1 MPYAKRIVVH
11 GKSGL
16 ANCISYVKND
26 EKTLW
31 LESGINCSPEFAFEQ
46 MRSVQKKFRIPAGMD
61 DRSGYHIIQSFYED
75 DPVSPEQVH
84 EIGVGL
90 CRKLYPQFQSLVCT
104 HQDKFHLHNHI
115 VVNVCDLSGRKLVDR
130 LADKKEGLYGLLH
143 ASEELGKRY
152 GCHPMKKERVSMAKT
167 KNYSGI
173 LYSMRKPSQA
183 SLLTKRLNELK
194 DACWSV
200 EELMSELAADGWK
213 ISRNQKGDL
222 QYLGPEGKRSIPEK
236 RLPTDLTLR
245 NLEIFFDCKCSV
257 EMSDAGKMLMDPED
271 PVSEL
276 TRELFAEMARSS
288 RILEIIHDQQY
299 MRPEKL
305 PDTVTVP
312 LMAFRDIRYKEIK
325 RRNRLSDLIGFC
337 HQNGVIDRTDL
348 AAKVILRH
356 TELHQREK
364 ELLKADQELEKLE
377 RSRADNTSLARAKR
391 HCNWLYYRIC
401 FLKEQVRDLDELQLK
416 EHMET
421 EAVSVIDCR
430 SLTQDVRAQLADPGW
445 QLTDGRLCLSR
456 AALFQVGSGYGKL
469 RYKTAAEI
477 ESLILDW
484 NRQDETLNRDRTD
497 EQERMEVMT
506 ETDINHV
513 R

>member
-46 MRSVQKKFRIPAGMD
+46 MRSVQKKFRIPTGMD

-75 DPVSPEQVH
+75 DPVTPEQVH
-84 EIGVGL
+84 EIGIGL
-90 CRKLYPQFQSLVCT
+90 CRKLYPKFQSLVCT

-130 LADKKEGLYGLLH
+130 LADKTEGLYGLLH
-143 ASEELGKRY
+143 ASEELGKRS
-152 GCHPMKKERVSMAKT
+152 GCRPMKEERVSMAKT

-173 LYSMRKPSQA
+173 LYSMRRPSQT

-194 DACWSV
+194 DRCWSV

-213 ISRNQKGDL
+213 TSRNQKGVL

-236 RLPTDLTLR
+236 RLPEDLTLR

-257 EMSDAGKMLMDPED
+257 DMADTRKMLMDPED

-276 TRELFAEMARSS
+276 TRELFSETARSK
-288 RILEIIHDQQY
+288 RILEIVHDQQAHQ
-299 MRPEKL
+299 PEMT
-305 PDTVTVP
+305 PDSWPVQP
-312 LMAFRDIRYKEIK
+312 FLFRDIRYREIK
-325 RRNRLSDLIGFC
+325 RRNRLSELIGFC
-337 HQNGVIDRTDL
+337 HENGVIDREDL

-356 TELHQREK
+356 TELYQRKK
-364 ELLKADQELEKLE
+364 ELLRADQELERLE
-377 RSRADNTSLARAKR
+377 KAKADNTSLARAKR
-391 HCNWLYYRIC
+391 HCNWLYYRIR

-416 EHMET
+416 EHMQT
-421 EAVSVIDCR
+421 EAVSIIDSAR
-430 SLTQDVRAQLADPGW
+430 LPQEILPGAADRRW
-445 QLTDGRLCLSR
+445 KLKDGSLCLSR
-456 AALFQVGSGYGKL
+456 SAVFEVGGRYGKTL
-469 RYKTAAEI
+469 YKTADEI
-477 ESLILDW
+477 EALILDR
-484 NRQDETLNRDRTD
+484 NRKHETLIRVRPD
-497 EQERMEVMT
+497 EQERMEAMT
-506 ETDINHV
+506 ETDINYV